1 MKYLKQLRAI
11 GIFCLS
17 TTCSIPFFSGMAVSQ
32 DFSYERLLQERA
44 PWTATNSSRVV
55 KARLPELAASQQLSV
70 ITYLH
75 VLGEESGRK
84 TGKHFF
90 LVAET
95 ARRAHY
101 SGVPKK
107 EIDDWLDA
115 AAKDFN
121 SDGQFSQAYYWGR
134 SFLDKED
141 VGTAAEA
148 IKDVGALAGGKVG
161 AGVALGGT
169 FLEVVNETGA
179 LDWIASSTLVPY
191 GTLDAHTPRNL
202 DLDVSKWNT
211 FNLTNN
217 VIDAAQNNE
226 YREILEGAARRF
238 SLTSASLTDSVG
250 EILSTSPSLRAS
262 YENMA
267 TMELLEGLANAD
279 TDLSAAIDSMGAS
292 VEQLISDYAN
302 GFDASLDV
310 LVQEASSQKQRRERQ
325 GEYQKAVWEHRQTFA
340 GANLALN
347 AASLFSDS
355 PDLQKIGTAVGVIEE
370 FSQSGIDMAF
380 GNISPLEMA
389 NVYVAG
395 AKVLMNLMSS
405 GGQSFEGAVMEAL
418 AQISEKLA
426 EIHEDLNDLRIE
438 NREAHQLTHDLLI
451 DLHEK
456 FALHR
461 QWSEMSAEEIDSSIR
476 IVSAQIS
483 TANERIEKLND
494 EVRAGFYQLVEL
506 GKKKDFGRCVRKR
519 EELPP
524 AGMISSREFKECV
537 EDITS
542 WIFDTG
548 NLVSDGPISN
558 VGTVEEPSVLI
569 AELRSNLALDGRDF
583 VLPSTRRD
591 IWLTSSHAYIK
602 FLRDWPEFHVPGRV
616 TDANQRYLSE
626 AVIANIVTRG
636 EALGRFPSMLLG
648 FSKSGTKVSFDHSTI
663 NDLTGVVVERSS
675 THTSQVAAEMRSRV
689 SELSYGIDP
698 FASTENESYSFDL
711 TKPIKT
717 TEIALALDRTGFGNL
732 SVESCFKPDGKLHA
746 FRFDTPVASTLP
758 SALLLLGIEGRVGL
772 NACIDFS
779 EFTSPGSVLFRC
791 PPPPPPRDRFGNQL
805 IEPSFEGSDD
815 FLINPVYR
823 GPTISPPPT
832 EVGWWS
838 DQGGKPN
845 YNPGERPGG
854 YCSTVRDDYAKPFM
868 GTEDGSDE
876 NYLYGTRQAVWVNEL
891 GGVVSVRFSAT
902 HESEDSGNYSAIF
915 SKDAPPR
922 SFREPITGN
931 WNTDLFKREFAHF
944 RSVVFKHVQAILDA
958 AETVSPTSEA
968 STDLYAASCEVRSA
982 LQRRLLGAALQAQEA
997 TGSTSANA
1005 ALVASKAR
1013 TSLSHILWTGAIAPV
1028 IPSLGASERAQI
1040 SEDLRW
1046 IANTSP
1052 IDGAIL
1058 DEISSSECRGHVLL
1072 GRAGEMNIEAQ
1083 ILGEYKDQLE
1093 QRVDQIISML
1103 EEAEV
1108 NDDFEIPDRK
1118 VARTLDEL
1126 LKVQDWVVTSASIN

>member
-1 MKYLKQLRAI
+1 
-11 GIFCLS
+11 
-17 TTCSIPFFSGMAVSQ
+17 MAMSQ
-32 DFSYERLLQERA
+32 EFSYERLLQERA

-55 KARLPELAASQQLSV
+55 RARLPNLAASQQLSV
-70 ITYLH
+70 VTYLH
-75 VLGEESGRK
+75 VLGEESGRR
-84 TGKHFF
+84 TGKHFY

-115 AAKDFN
+115 AAEDFN
-121 SDGQFSQAYYWGR
+121 NDGNFSQAYYWGR

-148 IKDVGALAGGKVG
+148 IKDVGALTGGKVG
-161 AGVALGGT
+161 AGVALGGI

-238 SLTSASLTDSVG
+238 SLTNASLTDSVG
-250 EILSTSPSLRAS
+250 EILSTSPALRAS

-267 TMELLEGLANAD
+267 TMEMLEGMANAD

-292 VEQLISDYAN
+292 VEQLISDYAD
-302 GFDASLDV
+302 GFEASLDV

-325 GEYQKAVWEHRQTFA
+325 GDYQKAVWEHRQTFA

-426 EIHEDLNDLRIE
+426 EIHEDLNELRIE

-456 FALHR
+456 LALHR
-461 QWSEMSAEEIDSSIR
+461 QWSEMSAEEIEGSIR
-476 IVSAQIS
+476 VVSSQIS
-483 TANERIEKLND
+483 TANERIEQLND

-524 AGMISSREFKECV
+524 SGIISSREFKECV

-542 WIFDTG
+542 WIFDTE
-548 NLVSDGPISN
+548 NLVSDGPISS

-569 AELRSNLALDGRDF
+569 SELRSNLALDGSDF
-583 VLPSTRRD
+583 VLPNTRRD

-602 FLRDWPEFHVPGRV
+602 FLRDWPEFHVPGQV
-616 TDANQRYLSE
+616 ADANQRYLSE
-626 AVIANIVTRG
+626 AVIANIVARG
-636 EALGRFPSMLLG
+636 EALGRFPSKLLG
-648 FSKSGTKVSFDHSTI
+648 FSKNGSKVTFDHTMI
-663 NDLTGVVVERSS
+663 NDITGLVIERSS
-675 THTSQVAAEMRSRV
+675 SHTSQVAAEMRARIG
-689 SELSYGIDP
+689 ELSYGIDP
-698 FASTENESYSFDL
+698 FASSDDGSYSFDL
-711 TKPIKT
+711 TQPLKT
-717 TEIALALDRTGFGNL
+717 TEVALALDRTGFGNL
-732 SVESCFKPDGKLHA
+732 SVENCFKPDGQLHSFSFEA
-746 FRFDTPVASTLP
+746 PVASTLP
-758 SALLLLGIEGRVGL
+758 AALLLLGIEGRVAL

-779 EFTSPGSVLFRC
+779 RFTSPGSVLFRC
-791 PPPPPPRDRFGNQL
+791 PPPPPPTDRYGNQL
-805 IEPSFEGSDD
+805 IEPSFEGSED

-823 GPTISPPPT
+823 GDPISPGPT
-832 EVGWWS
+832 EIGWWS
-838 DQGGKPN
+838 DQGGKPK

-854 YCSTVRDDYAKPFM
+854 YCSTVKDDYAKPFM

-876 NYLYGTRQAVWVNEL
+876 NYLYGTRQAIWVDDL
-891 GGVVSVRFSAT
+891 GGTVSVRFSANRET
-902 HESEDSGNYSAIF
+902 ESSGAYSAIF
-915 SKDAPPR
+915 SKDAPLR

-931 WNTDLFKREFAHF
+931 WGSDLFKQEFAHF
-944 RSVVFKHVQAILDA
+944 RSVVFKHIQTIVDA
-958 AETVSPTSEA
+958 TETVPPSSETS
-968 STDLYAASCEVRSA
+968 SDVDAASCAVRSA
-982 LQRRLLGAALQAQEA
+982 LQRRLLSAALNAQES
-997 TGSTSANA
+997 TGSAAANA
-1005 ALVASKAR
+1005 VLVAAKAR
-1013 TSLSHILWTGAIAPV
+1013 TSLSHILWAGAIAPV
-1028 IPSLGASERAQI
+1028 IPNLGDAERKQI
-1040 SEDLRW
+1040 SDDLRW
-1046 IANTSP
+1046 IAQKSP
-1052 IDGAIL
+1052 IDGEVL
-1058 DEISSSECRGHVLL
+1058 DEISSSDCRGEVLL
-1072 GRAGEMNIEAQ
+1072 GQAGELPIEAQ
-1083 ILGEYKDQLE
+1083 ILAEYKDQLE
-1093 QRVDQIISML
+1093 RRVDRIISTL
-1103 EEAEV
+1103 EEADV
-1108 NDDFEIPDRK
+1108 DGAIEIPDHQ
-1118 VARTLDEL
+1118 VARTLEEL
-1126 LKVQDWVVTSASIN
+1126 LKIQDWVVTSAAIN